1 MDNLHGL
8 TEQEY
13 ETIKSLIN
21 REPNDIELGIFGV
34 LWSEHC
40 SYKSSKPLLKRFP
53 TEAPYVV
60 QGPGEN
66 AGVIELEDVFVA
78 FKIESHNHPSF
89 IDPFNGAAT
98 GVGGIIRDIMSMGA
112 RPIAL
117 LDSLR
122 FGDINLSKR
131 ITKGVVKGI
140 SHYGNCIGIPTVGGE
155 TFFDECYNKNPLVN
169 VFCIGI
175 MPKGK
180 IYRARA
186 TKTGQLLFLVG
197 SSTGRDGIHGATMAS
212 SQFDEKALKRRSNVQ
227 IGDPFYGKKLLEFIM
242 YIVEKDLPVGIQDL
256 GAGGIAGACFEIAYK
271 SSMGAD
277 INLDE
282 VPLREKDMNAYEI
295 LLSESQERML
305 IVIEKENLQE
315 IINIANKFH
324 LSWCVLG
331 ETTSSNTVDI
341 YFKGEKVASL
351 DYKVVAEG
359 VPSCYVQPSK
369 TFNPPIEKFIPKK
382 IDLRELFVK
391 IVSNP
396 NIASKEH
403 IYTQYDFEVG
413 TNTVIGPSADAAA
426 LRIKWPLRPDVKS
439 NQGIAIKADGNPYY
453 MEADPYEG
461 ARWTIAE
468 CVRNLSCIGAKTLAF
483 SDCLNFGN
491 PKREDVAIKMELCV
505 NGMADAMREFSI
517 PVISGNVSLYNET
530 IEGSIITN
538 IMPTPVIVG
547 VGLLEDVHQ
556 HIDHRFKK
564 PSSLFLIGNLNQ
576 DYTLNG
582 SLVQKILTGSVRGAL
597 TKVDI
602 EKEKILAELIIN
614 LIKKDLI
621 LSAHDVSMGGLIVN
635 IFESLVDTN
644 LGAHL
649 SLYVDE
655 DPIVYLFSENPTRVV
670 VSVDQD
676 LEEQFKNAVE
686 ETSLDWM
693 LIGNIIQEKDFIV
706 EYNGRELI
714 RCNLELSKQIWKT
727 TLKDFF

>member
-8 TEQEY
+8 TQQEY
-13 ETIKSLIN
+13 ETIKSLIG

-40 SYKSSKPLLKRFP
+40 SYKSSKPLLKKFP

-66 AGVIELEDVFVA
+66 AGVIELEDVWLA

-112 RPIAL
+112 RPIAI

-122 FGDINLSKR
+122 FGENSKR

-140 SHYGNCIGIPTVGGE
+140 SYYGNCIGIPTVGGE
-155 TFFDECYNKNPLVN
+155 TFFDSCYEKNPLVN
-169 VFCIGI
+169 AFCIGV
-175 MPKGK
+175 MPKNR
-180 IYRARA
+180 IYKARA
-186 TKTGQLLFLVG
+186 TKVGQILFLLG

-212 SQFDEKALKRRSNVQ
+212 SQFDEKALKKRSNVQ
-227 IGDPFYGKKLLEFIM
+227 IGDPFYGKKLLEAIM
-242 YIVEKDLPVGIQDL
+242 YVVEKQLVVGIQDL
-256 GAGGIAGACFEIAYK
+256 GAGGIAGACFEVAYK
-271 SSMGAD
+271 SNMGVD

-305 IVIEKENLQE
+305 LIAEKENLQE
-315 IINIANKFH
+315 LINVANKFH

-331 ETTSSNTVDI
+331 ETTTSNTVNV
-341 YFKGEKVASL
+341 YFKNEKVASL
-351 DYKVVAEG
+351 DYKIVAEG
-359 VPSCYVQPSK
+359 VPSCY
-369 TFNPPIEKFIPKK
+369 TTPPKEFTPAKEKFLPDK
-382 IDLRELFVK
+382 IDLKELFLKV
-391 IVSNP
+391 ISNP

-413 TNTVIGPSADAAA
+413 TNTVIGPSSDAAV
-426 LRIKWPLRPDVKS
+426 LRIKWPLRPAVKS
-439 NQGIAIKADGNPYY
+439 DQGIAIKADGNAYY

-468 CVRNLSCIGAKTLAF
+468 CARNLACVGAKALAF

-505 NGMADAMREFSI
+505 SGMADAMKEFGI

-530 IEGSIITN
+530 VEGNTITN
-538 IMPTPVIVG
+538 IMPTPVVVG
-547 VGLLEDVHQ
+547 VGVLEDVSKHM
-556 HIDHRFKK
+556 DHRFKK

-576 DYTLNG
+576 EYTLNG
-582 SLVQKILTGSVRGAL
+582 SLVQKILTGSVKGTL

-602 EKEKILAELIIN
+602 EKEKLLSKVLIS
-614 LIKKDLI
+614 LIQKDLI

-644 LGAHL
+644 LGAYI

-655 DPIVYLFSENPTRVV
+655 DPTMFLFAENPTRVV

-676 LEEQFKNAVE
+676 LEEQFKSVVE
-686 ETSLDWM
+686 ETNLDWM
-693 LIGNIIQEKDFIV
+693 LIGSIISEKSFTI
-706 EYNGRELI
+706 EYNGRELL
-714 RCNLELSKQIWKT
+714 RCDLETAKYIWKNS
-727 TLKDFF
+727 LKDFF

>member
-8 TEQEY
+8 TQQEY
-13 ETIKSLIN
+13 ETIKSLIG

-40 SYKSSKPLLKRFP
+40 SYKSSKPLLKKFP
-53 TEAPYVV
+53 TEAAYIV

-66 AGVIELEDVFVA
+66 AGVIELEDVWLA

-112 RPIAL
+112 RPIAI

-122 FGDINLSKR
+122 FGETSKR

-155 TFFDECYNKNPLVN
+155 TFFDSCYEKNPLVN
-169 VFCIGI
+169 AFCIGV
-175 MPKGK
+175 MPKNRMYK
-180 IYRARA
+180 ARA
-186 TKTGQLLFLVG
+186 TKVGQILFLLG

-212 SQFDEKALKRRSNVQ
+212 SQFDEKALKKRSNVQ
-227 IGDPFYGKKLLEFIM
+227 IGDPFYGKKLLEAIM
-242 YIVEKDLPVGIQDL
+242 YVAENQLVVGIQDL
-256 GAGGIAGACFEIAYK
+256 GAGGIAGACFEVAYK
-271 SSMGAD
+271 SNMGVD

-305 IVIEKENLQE
+305 LIAEKENLQE
-315 IINIANKFH
+315 LINIANKLH

-331 ETTSSNTVDI
+331 ETTTSNTVNV
-341 YFKGEKVASL
+341 YFKNEKVASL
-351 DYKVVAEG
+351 DYKIVAEG
-359 VPSCYVQPSK
+359 VPSCYVAPSK
-369 TFNPPIEKFIPKK
+369 VFTPSEEKFLPDKV
-382 IDLRELFVK
+382 DLKELFLKV
-391 IVSNP
+391 ISNP

-413 TNTVIGPSADAAA
+413 TNTVLGPSSDAAV
-426 LRIKWPLRPDVKS
+426 LRIKWPLRPAVKS
-439 NQGIAIKADGNPYY
+439 EQGIAIKADGNAYY
-453 MEADPYEG
+453 IEADPYEG
-461 ARWTIAE
+461 AKWTIAE
-468 CVRNLSCIGAKTLAF
+468 CVRNLACVGAKTLAF

-491 PKREDVAIKMELCV
+491 PRREDVAIKMELCV
-505 NGMADAMREFSI
+505 SGMADAMKEFSI

-530 IEGSIITN
+530 VEGNAITN
-538 IMPTPVIVG
+538 IMPTPVVVG
-547 VGLLEDVHQ
+547 VGVLEDVHK
-556 HIDHRFKK
+556 HMNHRFKK

-576 DYTLNG
+576 EYTLNG
-582 SLVQKILTGSVRGAL
+582 SLVQKIFTGSVKGAL

-602 EKEKILAELIIN
+602 EKEKLLSKLLIS
-614 LIKKDLI
+614 LIQKDLI
-621 LSAHDVSMGGLIVN
+621 LSAHDISMGGLITN

-644 LGAHL
+644 LGAYI

-655 DPIVYLFSENPTRVV
+655 EPVIFLFAENPTRVV

-676 LEEQFKNAVE
+676 LEEQFKNLVE
-686 ETSLDWM
+686 ETNLDWM
-693 LIGNIIQEKDFIV
+693 LIGSVIPEKSFTV

-714 RCNLELSKQIWKT
+714 RCDLQEAKHIWENS
-727 TLKDFF
+727 LKDFF

>member
-13 ETIKSLIN
+13 ETIKSLIG

-53 TEAPYVV
+53 TEGPYVV

-98 GVGGIIRDIMSMGA
+98 GVGGIIRDIISMGA

-122 FGDINLSKR
+122 FGDINQSKR

-169 VFCIGI
+169 VFCIGV
-175 MPKGK
+175 MPKSK
-180 IYRARA
+180 IYKARA
-186 TKTGQLLFLVG
+186 TKVGQLLFLIG

-227 IGDPFYGKKLLEFIM
+227 IGDPFYGKKLLESIM
-242 YIVEKDLPVGIQDL
+242 YMVDKDLPIGIQDL

-271 SSMGAD
+271 SNMGVD

-282 VPLREKDMNAYEI
+282 VPLRENDMNAYEI

-315 IINIANKFH
+315 LINIASKFH

-331 ETTSSNTVDI
+331 ETTTSNTVNI
-341 YFKGEKVASL
+341 YFKGERVASL
-351 DYKVVAEG
+351 DYKIVAEG
-359 VPSCYVQPSK
+359 VPSCYVTPSK
-369 TFNPPIEKFIPKK
+369 TFSPSMEKFIPEK
-382 IDLRELFVK
+382 IEPKELFIKV
-391 IVSNP
+391 ISNP

-413 TNTVIGPSADAAA
+413 TNTVLGPSSDGAV
-426 LRIKWPLRPDVKS
+426 LRIKWPLRPEIKS

-461 ARWTIAE
+461 ARWNVAE
-468 CVRNLSCIGAKTLAF
+468 CVRNLACVGAKAIAF

-491 PKREDVAIKMELCV
+491 PRREDVAIKMELCV
-505 NGMADAMREFSI
+505 NGMADAMKEFSI

-530 IEGSIITN
+530 VEGSN
-538 IMPTPVIVG
+538 IVNVMPTPVIVG
-547 VGLLEDVHQ
+547 VGLLEDVHK

-576 DYTLNG
+576 EYTLNG

-602 EKEKILAELIIN
+602 EKEKLLTELVIK
-614 LIKKDLI
+614 LIKEDLI
-621 LSAHDVSMGGLIVN
+621 LSAHDVSMGGLITN

-644 LGAHL
+644 LGANV

-655 DPIVYLFSENPTRVV
+655 DPTMFLFAENPTRVV
-670 VSVDQD
+670 VSVEQE
-676 LEEQFKNAVE
+676 LEEQFKNMVE
-686 ETSLDWM
+686 QTPLDWM
-693 LIGNIIQEKDFIV
+693 LIGNITNERSFII
-706 EYNGRELI
+706 EYNGRELVS
-714 RCNLELSKQIWKT
+714 CDLETAKHIWKNS
-727 TLKDFF
+727 LKDFF

>member
-13 ETIKSLIN
+13 ETIKSLIG

-53 TEAPYVV
+53 TEGPYVV

-122 FGDINLSKR
+122 FGDINQSKR

-175 MPKGK
+175 MPKNK
-180 IYRARA
+180 IYKARA
-186 TKTGQLLFLVG
+186 TKAGQLLFLIG

-227 IGDPFYGKKLLEFIM
+227 IGDPFYGKKLLEAIM
-242 YIVEKDLPVGIQDL
+242 YMVDKDLPVGIQDL

-271 SSMGAD
+271 SNMGVD

-282 VPLREKDMNAYEI
+282 VPLRENDMNAYEI

-315 IINIANKFH
+315 LINIANKFH

-331 ETTSSNTVDI
+331 ETTTSDTVNI

-351 DYKVVAEG
+351 DYKIVAEG
-359 VPSCYVQPSK
+359 VPSCYTQPSK
-369 TFNPPIEKFIPKK
+369 TFSPSMEKFIPEKMEPK
-382 IDLRELFVK
+382 DLFMKL
-391 IVSNP
+391 ISNP

-413 TNTVIGPSADAAA
+413 TNTVLGPSSDAAV

-439 NQGIAIKADGNPYY
+439 EQGIAIKADGNAYY

-461 ARWTIAE
+461 ARWTVSE
-468 CVRNLSCIGAKTLAF
+468 CVRNLACVGAKALAF

-491 PKREDVAIKMELCV
+491 PRREDVAIKMELCV
-505 NGMADAMREFSI
+505 NGMADAMKEFSI

-530 IEGSIITN
+530 VEGSTITN
-538 IMPTPVIVG
+538 VMPTPVIVG
-547 VGLLEDVHQ
+547 VGLLEDVHK
-556 HIDHRFKK
+556 HMDHRFKK

-576 DYTLNG
+576 EYTLNG
-582 SLVQKILTGSVRGAL
+582 SLVQKILTGSVKGTL

-602 EKEKILAELIIN
+602 EKEKLLVELVVK
-614 LIKKDLI
+614 LIKEDLI
-621 LSAHDVSMGGLIVN
+621 LSAHDVSMGGLITN

-644 LGAHL
+644 LGASI
-649 SLYVDE
+649 SLYIDE
-655 DPIVYLFSENPTRVV
+655 DPIVFLFSENPTRIV
-670 VSVDQD
+670 VSVEQE
-676 LEEQFKNAVE
+676 LEEQFKNIVE
-686 ETSLDWM
+686 QTPLDWM
-693 LIGNIIQEKDFIV
+693 LIGSITNERNFTI

-714 RCNLELSKQIWKT
+714 RCDLETAKHIWKNS
-727 TLKDFF
+727 LKDFF

>member
-8 TEQEY
+8 TQQEY
-13 ETIKSLIN
+13 ETIKSLIG

-40 SYKSSKPLLKRFP
+40 SYKSSKPLLKKFP

-66 AGVIELEDVFVA
+66 AGVIELEDAWLA

-112 RPIAL
+112 RPIAI

-122 FGDINLSKR
+122 FGENSKR
-131 ITKGVVKGI
+131 ITKGIVKGI

-155 TFFDECYNKNPLVN
+155 TFFDNCYEKNPIVN
-169 VFCIGI
+169 AFCIGV
-175 MPKGK
+175 MPKNR
-180 IYRARA
+180 IYKARA
-186 TKTGQLLFLVG
+186 NKVGQILFLIG

-212 SQFDEKALKRRSNVQ
+212 SQFDEKALKKRSNVQ
-227 IGDPFYGKKLLEFIM
+227 IGDPFYGKKLLEAIM
-242 YIVEKDLPVGIQDL
+242 YVVENQLVVGIQDL
-256 GAGGIAGACFEIAYK
+256 GAGGIAGACFEVAYK
-271 SSMGAD
+271 SNMGVD

-305 IVIEKENLQE
+305 LIAEKENLQE
-315 IINIANKFH
+315 LINVANKFH

-331 ETTSSNTVDI
+331 ETTTSNTVNV
-341 YFKGEKVASL
+341 YFKNEKVASL
-351 DYKVVAEG
+351 DYKIVTEG
-359 VPSCYVQPSK
+359 VPSCYIAPSK
-369 TFNPPIEKFIPKK
+369 TFTPSKEKFLPDRT
-382 IDLRELFVK
+382 DLKELFLKV
-391 IVSNP
+391 ISNP

-413 TNTVIGPSADAAA
+413 TNTVIGPSSDAAV
-426 LRIKWPLRPDVKS
+426 LRIKWPLRPAVKS
-439 NQGIAIKADGNPYY
+439 DQGIAIKADGNAYY

-468 CVRNLSCIGAKTLAF
+468 CARNLSCVGAKALAF

-491 PKREDVAIKMELCV
+491 PKREDVAIKMEFCV
-505 NGMADAMREFSI
+505 SGMASAMKEFGI

-530 IEGSIITN
+530 VEGSTITN
-538 IMPTPVIVG
+538 IMPTPVVVG
-547 VGLLEDVHQ
+547 VGVLEDVHK
-556 HIDHRFKK
+556 HMDHGFKK

-576 DYTLNG
+576 EYTLNG
-582 SLVQKILTGSVRGAL
+582 SLVQKILTGGVKGAL

-602 EKEKILAELIIN
+602 EKEKLLSKLLIS
-614 LIKKDLI
+614 LIQKDLI

-635 IFESLVDTN
+635 IFESLVDTS
-644 LGAHL
+644 LGADI

-655 DPIVYLFSENPTRVV
+655 EPTMFLFAENPTRVV

-676 LEEQFKNAVE
+676 LEEQFKSVVE
-686 ETSLDWM
+686 ETNLDWM
-693 LIGNIIQEKDFIV
+693 LIGSVISEKSFTI

-714 RCNLELSKQIWKT
+714 RCDLETVKYIWKNS
-727 TLKDFF
+727 LKDFF

>member
-8 TEQEY
+8 TQQEY
-13 ETIKSLIN
+13 ETIKSLIG

-40 SYKSSKPLLKRFP
+40 SYKSSKPLLKKFP
-53 TEAPYVV
+53 TEAPYVI

-66 AGVIELEDVFVA
+66 AGVIELEDVWLA

-112 RPIAL
+112 RPIAI

-122 FGDINLSKR
+122 FGENSKR

-155 TFFDECYNKNPLVN
+155 TFFDSCYEKNPLVN
-169 VFCIGI
+169 AFCIGV
-175 MPKGK
+175 MPKNR
-180 IYRARA
+180 IYKARA
-186 TKTGQLLFLVG
+186 TKVGQILFLLG

-212 SQFDEKALKRRSNVQ
+212 SQFDEKALKKRSNVQ
-227 IGDPFYGKKLLEFIM
+227 IGDPFYGKKLLEAIM
-242 YIVEKDLPVGIQDL
+242 YVVENQLVVGIQDL
-256 GAGGIAGACFEIAYK
+256 GAGGIAGACFEVAYK
-271 SSMGAD
+271 SNMGVD

-305 IVIEKENLQE
+305 LIAEKENLQE
-315 IINIANKFH
+315 LINVANKFH

-331 ETTSSNTVDI
+331 ETTTSNTVNV
-341 YFKGEKVASL
+341 YFKNEKVASL
-351 DYKVVAEG
+351 DYKIVAEG
-359 VPSCYVQPSK
+359 VPSCYTTPSK
-369 TFNPPIEKFIPKK
+369 EFTPAKEKFLPDK
-382 IDLRELFVK
+382 IDLKELFLKV
-391 IVSNP
+391 ISNP

-413 TNTVIGPSADAAA
+413 TNTVIGPSSDAAV
-426 LRIKWPLRPDVKS
+426 LRIKWPLRPAVKS
-439 NQGIAIKADGNPYY
+439 DQGIAIKADGNAYY

-468 CVRNLSCIGAKTLAF
+468 CARNLACVGAKALAF

-505 NGMADAMREFSI
+505 SGMADAMKEFGI

-530 IEGSIITN
+530 VEGNTITN
-538 IMPTPVIVG
+538 IMPTPVVVG
-547 VGLLEDVHQ
+547 VGVLEDISKHM
-556 HIDHRFKK
+556 DHRFKK

-576 DYTLNG
+576 EYTLNG
-582 SLVQKILTGSVRGAL
+582 SLVQKILTGSVKGTL

-602 EKEKILAELIIN
+602 EKEKLLSKVLIS
-614 LIKKDLI
+614 LIQKDLI

-644 LGAHL
+644 LGAYI

-655 DPIVYLFSENPTRVV
+655 DPTMFLFAENPTRVV

-676 LEEQFKNAVE
+676 LEEQFKSVVE
-686 ETSLDWM
+686 ETNLDWM
-693 LIGNIIQEKDFIV
+693 LIGSIISEKSFTI
-706 EYNGRELI
+706 EYNGRELL
-714 RCNLELSKQIWKT
+714 RCDLETAKYIWKNS
-727 TLKDFF
+727 LKDFF

>member
-8 TEQEY
+8 TENEY
-13 ETIKSLIN
+13 ESIKSLIG

-40 SYKSSKPLLKRFP
+40 SYKSSKPLLKKFP

-66 AGVIELEDVFVA
+66 AGVIEIGDVWVA

-122 FGDINLSKR
+122 FGEPGQSKR

-155 TFFDECYNKNPLVN
+155 TFFDATYNKNPLVN

-212 SQFDEKALKRRSNVQ
+212 AQFDEKALKRRSNVQ

-242 YIVEKDLPVGIQDL
+242 DIVDKDLPVGIQDL

-271 SSMGAD
+271 SNMGAN

-315 IINIANKFH
+315 IINTANRFH
-324 LSWCVLG
+324 LPWCVLG
-331 ETTSSNTVDI
+331 ETTDEEYVNI
-341 YFKGEKVASL
+341 FFKGERVASL
-351 DYKVVAEG
+351 NYKIVAEG
-359 VPSCYVQPSK
+359 VPSCYVAPSK
-369 TFNPPIEKFIPKK
+369 SFSPSLEKFTPPK
-382 IDLRELFVK
+382 IDPKELFIKV
-391 IVSNP
+391 ISDP

-413 TNTVIGPSADAAA
+413 TNTVVGPSSDAAV
-426 LRIKWPLRPDVKS
+426 LRIKWPLRPEVKS
-439 NQGIAIKADGNPYY
+439 NQGLAIKADGNAYY

-468 CVRNLSCIGAKTLAF
+468 CVRNLSCVGAKALAF

-491 PKREDVAIKMELCV
+491 PRREDVAIKMELTV
-505 NGMADAMREFSI
+505 SGMADAMREFSI

-530 IEGSIITN
+530 VEGSTITN
-538 IMPTPVIVG
+538 VMPTPVVVG
-547 VGLLEDVHQ
+547 VGVLEDIHH

-582 SLVQKILTGSVRGAL
+582 SLVQKILTGGVRGAL

-602 EKEKILAELIIN
+602 QKEKILAELIIK
-614 LIKKDLI
+614 LIEKDLI
-621 LSAHDVSMGGLIVN
+621 LSAHDVSMGGLITN

-644 LGAHL
+644 LGAHI
-649 SLYVDE
+649 SLYVEE
-655 DPIVYLFSENPTRVV
+655 DPIFYLFSENPTRIV

-676 LEEQFKNAVE
+676 LEEQFKSVVE
-686 ETSLDWM
+686 ETPLEWM
-693 LIGNIIQEKDFIV
+693 LIGSVTQDKNFII

-714 RCNLELSKQIWKT
+714 RCDLELAKHIWKN